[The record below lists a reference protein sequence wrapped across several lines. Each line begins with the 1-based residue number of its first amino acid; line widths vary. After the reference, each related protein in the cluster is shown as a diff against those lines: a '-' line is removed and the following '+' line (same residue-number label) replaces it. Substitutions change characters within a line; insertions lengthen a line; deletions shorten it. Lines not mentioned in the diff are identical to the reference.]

1 MIMMSNPYRSLEKNI
16 GYRFRRRTHL
26 EMALTH
32 PSYRYEEI
40 GIDIDNQRLEFL
52 GDAVLG
58 LVAGA
63 YLYDHFPE
71 CREGDMTQ
79 MRSVITNSKI
89 LSRIAQAVNMGAY
102 LRLGRGE
109 KQSGGDHRLSNLSDA
124 MEAVIGAA
132 YLDGGLKAVQK
143 IFAKWFIPEIK
154 PAADEQTTHN
164 AKGALQE
171 VTQRLWKC
179 SPRYRTVQEEG
190 PAHSKLFTVEVFING
205 NVMGSGKGT
214 NKRDA
219 EMEAAR
225 VALHSLEDSPD

>member
-1 MIMMSNPYRSLEKNI
+1 MRNPYRSLEKNI

-26 EMALTH
+26 ETALTH
-32 PSYRYEEI
+32 PSYRYEET
-40 GIDIDNQRLEFL
+40 GIDTDNQRLEFL

-63 YLYDHFPE
+63 YLYEQFPE
-71 CREGDMTQ
+71 CREGDLTQ
-79 MRSVITNSKI
+79 MRSVITNSKT
-89 LSRIAQAVNMGAY
+89 LSRIAQAVDLGAY

-109 KQSGGDHRLSNLSDA
+109 KQSGGEHRLSNLSDA
-124 MEAVIGAA
+124 MESVLGAA

-143 IFAKWFIPEIK
+143 IFTKWFIPEVK
-154 PAADEQTTHN
+154 PATEEQTTHN

-171 VTQRLWKC
+171 MTQKLWKC

-219 EMEAAR
+219 EMEAAK
-225 VALHSLEDSPD
+225 VALRGLQDQPD